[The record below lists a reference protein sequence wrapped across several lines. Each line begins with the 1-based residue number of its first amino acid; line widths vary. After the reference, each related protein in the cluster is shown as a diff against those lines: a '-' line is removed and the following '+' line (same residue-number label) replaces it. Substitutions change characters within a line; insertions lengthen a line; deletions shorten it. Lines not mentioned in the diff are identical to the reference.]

1 LRNQIAERLKRAIL
15 IKSAEKI
22 KEDGSY
28 ALLLKLKPR
37 ETHQLKIFTVIFP
50 ENRI

>member
-1 LRNQIAERLKRAIL
+1 LERAIF

-37 ETHQLKIFTVIFP
+37 ETHQLKTFFTVIFP